1 MNQEIGMKEN
11 FNHEDKKTV
20 LVVEPMKAAYVK
32 EISLEL
38 ESLQMEVGGDIESI
52 APFNDSVELVM
63 NAEGKY
69 KGLPLNRGV
78 YDGKGRLC
86 DVIAGTFLVVGVT
99 EDDFGALTQEQVSK
113 YMEKYKMPEVF
124 AHLNGKLVA
133 VPAGKPPEKENG
145 KKQRGK
151 IKKSKN
157 GRVDHER

>member
-63 NAEGKY
+63 N
-69 KGLPLNRGV
+69 
-78 YDGKGRLC
+78 
-86 DVIAGTFLVVGVT
+86 
-99 EDDFGALTQEQVSK
+99 
-113 YMEKYKMPEVF
+113 
-124 AHLNGKLVA
+124 H
-133 VPAGKPPEKENG
+133 
-145 KKQRGK
+145 
-151 IKKSKN
+151 
-157 GRVDHER
+157 